1 MIKIWSQILIIK
13 NNLES
18 RKSWN
23 SNKNERMCEYNLWI
37 NLSGLK

>member
-1 MIKIWSQILIIK
+1 LIIK

-23 SNKNERMCEYNLWI
+23 SNKNERMCEYNL
-37 NLSGLK
+37 